1 MVLFPNYQASSDNRR
16 QKNNNNYKNSRC
28 LGKNSIFDVIANIK
42 CDKITSVK
50 KLRGEQHLEKGK
62 SIDALMRHIRNDHN
76 VSINGGKNKK
86 SLMNIGYY
94 HGYKRYRFIK
104 STKNIQNFDDFSQIT
119 AIYSFDFEI
128 KRIFYPMI
136 ILVETSMKNRTID
149 AVVTRQNSDIE
160 SIYKTKLTD
169 YLDYDRNSNDKKEI
183 RKFRDGIKG
192 RLDFRSVMDQT
203 IGYNYGKNDA
213 LSHFVHNSKPIPLWV
228 FFELITFG
236 QFGHFISRLSKEWR
250 LKVSEANGLQ
260 SASFNQNG
268 RMLQNIVF
276 TLTDLRN
283 ATMHNSAIFDANFNH
298 DGIARGLKQFLMLE
312 TNIED
317 ITFDKIIDYLILL
330 IFVLKKYGYSKTEI
344 KAYVRQF
351 ESAKERLFKSIP
363 RSTYGSLLGMDSN
376 KKIEGIYSF
385 ISRT

>member
-86 SLMNIGYY
+86 SLMNMGYY

-192 RLDFRSVMDQT
+192 RLDFRSV
-203 IGYNYGKNDA
+203 
-213 LSHFVHNSKPIPLWV
+213 
-228 FFELITFG
+228 
-236 QFGHFISRLSKEWR
+236 
-250 LKVSEANGLQ
+250 
-260 SASFNQNG
+260 
-268 RMLQNIVF
+268 
-276 TLTDLRN
+276 
-283 ATMHNSAIFDANFNH
+283 
-298 DGIARGLKQFLMLE
+298 
-312 TNIED
+312 
-317 ITFDKIIDYLILL
+317 
-330 IFVLKKYGYSKTEI
+330 
-344 KAYVRQF
+344 
-351 ESAKERLFKSIP
+351 KSSP
-363 RSTYGSLLGMDSN
+363 
-376 KKIEGIYSF
+376 
-385 ISRT
+385 